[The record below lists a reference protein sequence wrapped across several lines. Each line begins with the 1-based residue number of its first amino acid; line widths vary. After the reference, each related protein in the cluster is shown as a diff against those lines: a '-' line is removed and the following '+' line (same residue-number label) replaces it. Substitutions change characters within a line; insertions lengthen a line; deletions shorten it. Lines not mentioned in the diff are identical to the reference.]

1 MKRFI
6 ALILIVLLG
15 CNSVFASDFAKFHAG
30 ILNEFNTSEAIP
42 EQISFSVTEEVKIN
56 DEITIPAES
65 TLNVKVFE
73 FQKEKRWHKSGF
85 FICNLLNYTPV
96 ETEET
101 VDVSDKEIYF
111 IARKYEPINKKEAGI
126 LGTEIILTQAA
137 SIVASCFI
145 FLAPVDVAYFFAKGA
160 IQREKHPNWF
170 KAGVSNAYDNSLF
183 WFWLKGK
190 PIDLE
195 EGESVKLKE
204 IPKKRAEKI
213 NSKIANKNAKKLAK
227 QLARQQKREKSLAK
241 NTESE

>member
-6 ALILIVLLG
+6 ALILIIFIS
-15 CNSVFASDFAKFHAG
+15 CNPILASDLAKFHAG
-30 ILNEFNTSEAIP
+30 ILNEFNTNENIP

-56 DEITIPAES
+56 DNLTIPAES
-65 TLNVKVFE
+65 TLIVKVFE
-73 FQKEKRWHKSGF
+73 FQKEKRWHKNGF
-85 FICNLLNYTPV
+85 FICNLLSYKPV

-126 LGTEIILTQAA
+126 LGAEIILTQAA

-145 FLAPVDVAYFFAKGA
+145 FVAPVDIAYFFTKGA
-160 IQREKHPNWF
+160 IQREKNPNWF

-190 PIDLE
+190 PIDLA
-195 EGESVKLKE
+195 EGESVKLQE
-204 IPKKRAEKI
+204 IPKKRADKI
-213 NSKIANKNAKKLAK
+213 NSKIAKRNAKK
-227 QLARQQKREKSLAK
+227 LARQQKRERSLAK
-241 NTESE
+241 NVECE